1 MADERRT
8 GASPDRRDGEPR
20 GAASR
25 LTGEMQ
31 VPGADH
37 VRHDPLL
44 VASLL
49 DRSTGGAERD
59 RAEALVA
66 DCIDCAALH
75 QDLVTLRDATRTL
88 PTPPRPRS
96 YTLSAEDA
104 ARLQR
109 TGWRRL
115 VAMFGSTRDAFS
127 RPLAIGLTTIG
138 LAGLLVATVPGS
150 LSFGGESTAGVP
162 TLGQA
167 ADGAGAN
174 SEALQGSKVA
184 PAASAAPSA
193 FAVGRAPLAPSEPT
207 TAPAPASAEPA
218 PSAESPGTFVG
229 APAASAGAAALA
241 PQSFDAA
248 QRDGADTTVAESI
261 GEPGTAPTARLAVL
275 VLAGLLLAA
284 GLGLFALR
292 WAGRRI

>member
-1 MADERRT
+1 
-8 GASPDRRDGEPR
+8 
-20 GAASR
+20 
-25 LTGEMQ
+25 MQ

-37 VRHDPLL
+37 ERHDPLL

-66 DCIDCAALH
+66 DCVDCAALH
-75 QDLVTLRDATRTL
+75 RDLVTLRDATRTL
-88 PTPPRPRS
+88 PTPRRPRS

-138 LAGLLVATVPGS
+138 LAGLLVATIPGS

-162 TLGQA
+162 TLEQA

-193 FAVGRAPLAPSEPT
+193 FAVGGAPLAPSTEPT

-241 PQSFDAA
+241 PQSSDAA

-261 GEPGTAPTARLAVL
+261 GEPETAPTARLAVL